1 MCVCTCTKLIRIQC
15 STAENGDCFQINGKE
30 KSFCLVKRV
39 LCSRFLLQ
47 MYSTVRDCV
56 KFYAYVVTSCV
67 YCCDKLYICV
77 CVCGHWQWFVFKL
90 VYRFMCSC
98 VHDCSKCFADDAFT
112 IDAKYHIWDWSLTL
126 YLSVLSEFKCCRE
139 KTRLASFSQ
148 CKYSNYILQWDWI
161 LMIRE

>member
-1 MCVCTCTKLIRIQC
+1 MGIASKLMEKKNRSAWWNEFCVQDFYFKCIQLWETVWNFMRMLLHHVC
-15 STAENGDCFQINGKE
+15 IVVIN
-30 KSFCLVKRV
+30 
-39 LCSRFLLQ
+39 
-47 MYSTVRDCV
+47 
-56 KFYAYVVTSCV
+56 
-67 YCCDKLYICV
+67 YIYV

-90 VYRFMCSC
+90 VYRFMSSC

-112 IDAKYHIWDWSLTL
+112 IDAKYHIWDWSLSL
-126 YLSVLSEFKCCRE
+126 YLSVLSEFKCCRK